1 MLDAVAPE
9 LSEHRPPVRVL
20 LHSLAFGTL
29 RPFIGSDDEPG
40 MSARQLEMTLDVMA
54 NSLVYWAQDLAARGL
69 LGAGSRILAMTSA
82 GSDRIWPGYGAVGAA
97 KAVLE
102 AHVRRLAV
110 ELGPRQV
117 TVNALRAGV
126 TDTPALRKIPGHE
139 ELMANAARLNPGG
152 RLTRPEDVA
161 QAVAAMALS
170 ETSWI
175 SGNIIGVDA
184 GENLTS

>member
-1 MLDAVAPE
+1 MAGEA
-9 LSEHRPPVRVL
+9 
-20 LHSLAFGTL
+20 L
-29 RPFIGSDDEPG
+29 R
-40 MSARQLEMTLDVMA
+40 LEG
-54 NSLVYWAQDLAARGL
+54 WALI
-69 LGAGSRILAMTSA
+69 LGASSGF
-82 GSDRIWPGYGAVGAA
+82 GAA
-97 KAVLE
+97 IVLE

-139 ELMANAARLNPGG
+139 ELLANAARLNPGG
-152 RLTRPEDVA
+152 RLTRTEDIA
-161 QAVAAMALS
+161 RAVAAMALS

-175 SGNIIGVDA
+175 SGNVIGVDG

>member
-1 MLDAVAPE
+1 MAGEA
-9 LSEHRPPVRVL
+9 
-20 LHSLAFGTL
+20 L
-29 RPFIGSDDEPG
+29 R
-40 MSARQLEMTLDVMA
+40 LEG
-54 NSLVYWAQDLAARGL
+54 WALI
-69 LGAGSRILAMTSA
+69 LGASSGF
-82 GSDRIWPGYGAVGAA
+82 GAA

-110 ELGPRQV
+110 ELGLRQV

-139 ELMANAARLNPGG
+139 ELLANAARLNPGG
-152 RLTRPEDVA
+152 RLTRTEDIA
-161 QAVAAMALS
+161 RAVAAMALS

-175 SGNIIGVDA
+175 SGNVIGVDA